1 MNFMLDTNIL
11 IEILRNKNHELIE
24 FVYDMGED
32 CCMSSITYAEL
43 CHGVQANTNV
53 MKNSEALSNLLL
65 LIRIEPFGYL
75 AAQEY
80 GRVLNYLIS
89 TGDPI
94 GIMDTLIASHAR
106 ALNYTLVTHNV
117 REFEKVPGLIVE
129 DWVQRFK

>member
-1 MNFMLDTNIL
+1 MNFMIDTNIL
-11 IEILRNKNHELIE
+11 IEILRCKKRELVE

-32 CCMSSITYAEL
+32 CCISSITYAEL
-43 CHGVQANTNV
+43 CHGVQASTDV
-53 MKNSEALSNLLL
+53 MKNSEALGNLLS
-65 LIRIEPFGYL
+65 LIRVEPFGFL

-80 GRVLNYLIS
+80 GRILNHLIS

-117 REFEKVPGLIVE
+117 HEFEKVPGLIVE
-129 DWVQRFK
+129 DWVQRFM